1 MIALAFSPI
10 FLPMGLAPVVLG
22 LAAVAWVLF
31 WAFPEV
37 RRGRYPLACFVTGAL
52 LGDNANLRELRVGQ
66 TLPQVLDTAG
76 TPLRVDPARSGQDE
90 CLSYRW
96 IGPVA
101 LASGCERWVF
111 LRDGRVTKVYD
122 AQSP

>member
-1 MIALAFSPI
+1 MPERIATWGTL
-10 FLPMGLAPVVLG
+10 M
-22 LAAVAWVLF
+22 
-31 WAFPEV
+31 
-37 RRGRYPLACFVTGAL
+37 AL
-52 LGDNANLRELRVGQ
+52 LVVGNATVTHNANLRELRVGQ

-76 TPLRVDPARSGQDE
+76 APIRVDPARPGQDE
-90 CLSYRW
+90 CLAYRW

-111 LRDGRVTKVYD
+111 HRDGRVTKVYD